1 MKNTSLI
8 TVVVLLS
15 TWFGTL
21 AAQPAD
27 AMPEKP
33 AGPVSPAMSLAE
45 IERALPRYPPAWEH
59 SEARA
64 AIATSLDRQVTVQ
77 VRDGMTDEDRAKLQ
91 PLLEFYRRRVDA
103 GLEALERTRVTD
115 GVLVVKF
122 YSSSLVLKSAAGTV
136 AVDFCQG
143 PINNGGEPETRDDRR
158 TGFFWTAEQ
167 RDRLA
172 RLVDVSLITH
182 RHHDHADCSLSRRLA
197 ARGKP
202 VVGPSQLKALWKDLA
217 DGITV
222 PQYGQGQQVG
232 PAEFYTLLGRQYS
245 RSTPGAD
252 GQREGVPGA
261 DPANETESVVYLLRV
276 GGIVFLQGAENH
288 VPAGEWLKRGIAQ
301 GWVPDV
307 VLSAGQ
313 YQGQRSIDAVLRQ
326 RPPVFRIPVHDYE
339 MMHEGGGN
347 RTTPW
352 FTGPGRQAFDRRQA
366 MPLFWGESFPL
377 TRAQLGATSGSPL
390 RPQSET
396 SAEVLVEAEAFAERG
411 GWLLDPQ
418 FVDQMGSP
426 YLLAHGLG
434 KPVANA
440 KTEIEFPANGRYH
453 VWVRAKDW
461 VRTHHPGLFR
471 VLVGGRT
478 LEPTFGQNGRDW
490 SWQSGGY
497 VDVTT
502 RKATVELQ
510 DLTGFDGRC
519 DAIYFTTKQD
529 AVPPHQAD
537 EAMAAWR
544 RKLLG
549 LPESPAAAGD
559 FDVVVAGG
567 GIAGC
572 ATALTAA
579 RLGAKV
585 ALIQDRP
592 VLGGNAS
599 DEIGLTPRGAV
610 HSIVSEISPPG
621 RERVLQAHPN
631 LKLFL
636 DWHAFRVQKAGTRIA
651 GVDAKHTTTNRE
663 LRFQAPVFV
672 DCTGVGAVGF
682 LAGAEY
688 RLGRE
693 ARTEFNESLAPPKAD
708 KMHHGNSPVFRTRQA
723 ERPVTFPEVPWAVAV
738 AGDYADLGGQVLGPC
753 RDNVGGLTHF
763 WEYGQWLDPFA
774 DAERIRDHLL
784 CAVYGTFANAKRKA
798 PMQSANL
805 ELEFVGHVL
814 ASGESRRL
822 MGDYVLTENDI
833 REQRAFPDSVAN
845 QSGHFCL
852 HYPGDNH
859 DFRLGDWKWIAVQP
873 YSVSFRC
880 LYSRNV
886 DNLLMAGKHI
896 SVTHVAGSSTKTMLN
911 GGQHGV
917 AAGAAAFLCKKHATT
932 PRGVYRQHLQELQDI
947 VFGRNEHA
955 NDLKR

>member
-1 MKNTSLI
+1 
-8 TVVVLLS
+8 
-15 TWFGTL
+15 
-21 AAQPAD
+21 
-27 AMPEKP
+27 
-33 AGPVSPAMSLAE
+33 
-45 IERALPRYPPAWEH
+45 
-59 SEARA
+59 
-64 AIATSLDRQVTVQ
+64 
-77 VRDGMTDEDRAKLQ
+77 MTDEDRAKLQ

-158 TGFFWTAEQ
+158 MGFFWTVEQ

-182 RHHDHADCSLSRRLA
+182 RHHDHADYSLSRRLV

-222 PQYGQGQQVG
+222 PQNGQGQQVG
-232 PAEFYTLLGRQYS
+232 PAEIYTLLGRQYS
-245 RSTPGAD
+245 RSVPGAD

-261 DPANETESVVYLLRV
+261 DPVRETESVVYLLRV

-288 VPAGEWLKRGIAQ
+288 VPAGEWLERGIAQ

-307 VLSAGQ
+307 VLSVGQ
-313 YQGQRSIDAVLRQ
+313 YQGQRSVDAVLRQ
-326 RPPVFRIPVHDYE
+326 RPPAFRIPVHDYE

-347 RTTPW
+347 RTGPW
-352 FTGPGRQAFDRRQA
+352 FTGPGRQAFDRRKA
-366 MPLFWGESFPL
+366 MPLFWGESYHL
-377 TRAQLGATSGSPL
+377 TCAQLDAAGGSLLLP
-390 RPQSET
+390 RFGMT
-396 SAEVLVEAEAFAERG
+396 AEVLVEAEAFAERG

-418 FVDQMGSP
+418 FMDQMGSP

-440 KTEIEFPANGRYH
+440 KTEIEFPATGRYH

-461 VRTHHPGLFR
+461 VPTHHPGRFK

-478 LEPTFGQNGRDW
+478 LEPTFGENGRDW
-490 SWQSGGY
+490 SWQSGGH

-502 RKATVELQ
+502 RKVTVELQ

-519 DAIYFTTKQD
+519 DALYFTTEQGAMPPQQAGD
-529 AVPPHQAD
+529 A
-537 EAMAAWR
+537 MTAWR

-549 LPESPAAAGD
+549 LPETPPSAGD
-559 FDVVVAGG
+559 FDVVVVGG

-572 ATALTAA
+572 AAALTAA

-585 ALIQDRP
+585 ALVHDRP

-599 DEIGLTPRGAV
+599 DEIGITPCGAIR
-610 HSIVSEISPPG
+610 SIVNEVAPAG
-621 RERVLQAHPN
+621 RERVLQADPN
-631 LKLFL
+631 IKLFRN
-636 DWHAFRVQKAGTRIA
+636 WHVFRARKAGTRIA
-651 GVDAKHTTTNRE
+651 SLDAKHTTTNQE
-663 LRFQAPVFV
+663 LRFCAPVFI

-693 ARTEFNESLAPPKAD
+693 ARAEFNERLPPLEAD

-723 ERPVTFPEVPWAVAV
+723 ERPVAFPDVPWAVAV

-763 WEYGQWLDPFA
+763 WEHQRHA
-774 DAERIRDHLL
+774 R
-784 CAVYGTFANAKRKA
+784 
-798 PMQSANL
+798 
-805 ELEFVGHVL
+805 
-814 ASGESRRL
+814 RRL
-822 MGDYVLTENDI
+822 QHQDHA
-833 REQRAFPDSVAN
+833 QRRPARR
-845 QSGHFCL
+845 GRRR
-852 HYPGDNH
+852 G
-859 DFRLGDWKWIAVQP
+859 G
-873 YSVSFRC
+873 VS
-880 LYSRNV
+880 
-886 DNLLMAGKHI
+886 
-896 SVTHVAGSSTKTMLN
+896 
-911 GGQHGV
+911 
-917 AAGAAAFLCKKHATT
+917 
-932 PRGVYRQHLQELQDI
+932 LQEAPHNPARRVPAASAGTQDI
-947 VFGRNEHA
+947 VFERNEHA
-955 NDLKR
+955 NDLKPR